1 MADISKVNGVE
12 VGNIS
17 KVDNVETGNVDTL
30 LSGEF
35 PAQQSDPAQTS
46 LTNIDFDSGKA
57 TGPSVAYDTTNS
69 VMAFAYG
76 DGDNNHYPSVTCA
89 TASGTTLTYGDTV
102 VLESTADCFA
112 TGICYNDEQNRFMGA
127 YMVYAGNDYNTMKA
141 FAAGVATSG
150 TGSPK
155 IDSVGA
161 ISTIYD
167 PYAEDGGSTSANG
180 NQPEGNMCIYDH
192 SDGASAGRMLVA
204 FNKGGPASGSA
215 VAGSDGD
222 IVACAVTITDVS
234 SNNNVTVGALSVLVD
249 ISAGFTGDFLWS
261 WNEQRNKVVTFSTD
275 TSGTYQINARTVT
288 GSGATLTLGT
298 NYPLDTG
305 SANIMSHN
313 NGGENG
319 SSENRFRLD
328 NSKRVVYDDTNNC
341 HHVFIWDD
349 TFDDFHLFN
358 CTVAAD
364 NTITWTEENGEPV
377 RSNGIIAQYGN
388 IFTQGASSGW
398 GTSSY
403 NTLGLAFSSGRGRG
417 AVFGNDSTSHSS
429 AESHVAGFVYSPT
442 TGYNFTGAS
451 FQVFENKPKTQVTSP
466 SGHHHISDNGF
477 VGKNLFFVGRNQND
491 AGESE
496 IMAFDPGVGQR
507 TASAGIFSA
516 GNAVLPAARTR
527 LTGIGLS
534 RIASMAV
541 GGAGTSNS
549 WNGSSYPDV
558 HTTTT
563 EYNGSVVIS
572 GGNMNVAR
580 FSPSGSGSLTAG
592 LMVGGTGTAGHGA
605 GTASVNSAEE
615 YNGTSWTN
623 ATDTTSAVGGDNPG
637 GCGSQTN
644 SLFAGGYITGYMDDV
659 ESYDGNNF
667 SNEADYPSDIYVVAA
682 AGSSKDD
689 NIFFGG
695 TNGSGRLGTTY
706 SYNSAGSGTWTSLN
720 SMSAANSSFM
730 SSGTSTDCVLTG
742 GQDLGNDDGEIWN
755 GTSWAASTTNGLGSL
770 DKYAGSRTVNA
781 GGTSAAVFFGGGSAG
796 NYSDATTTICHH
808 DR

>member
-275 TSGTYQINARTVT
+275 TSSTYQINARTVT

-442 TGYNFTGAS
+442 TGYNFTGDS

-466 SGHHHISDNGF
+466 SGHHHISDDGF
-477 VGKNLFFVGRNQND
+477 VGKNLFFVGRNQD
-491 AGESE
+491 SDGESE

-507 TASAGIFSA
+507 SASGGVFSA
-516 GNAVLPAARTR
+516 SNATLSTARSRCNGFGT
-527 LTGIGLS
+527 S
-534 RIASMAV
+534 RIASIVV
-541 GGAGTSNS
+541 GGQNTSGNYLNS
-549 WNGSSYPDV
+549 GE
-558 HTTTT
+558 
-563 EYNGSVVIS
+563 EYNGNVVVAAGDTLSVTK
-572 GGNMNVAR
+572 NQ
-580 FSPSGSGSLTAG
+580 PGSCGSLTAG
-592 LMVGGTGTAGHGA
+592 FVHGGYNAGTGLKTSDEYDGTNFTSGGTSSSIGGDGSRVAGTQTDCLGA
-605 GTASVNSAEE
+605 GGYITVYRDDVES
-615 YNGTSWTN
+615 YNGTSW
-623 ATDTTSAVGGDNPG
+623 ATEADSPANINYGGMAGTGHEDAYSFAGYPGTASTATYKYNGTSWSTLNSLSNSRFSYQGGGTGEDFLLIGGDRI
-637 GCGSQTN
+637 
-644 SLFAGGYITGYMDDV
+644 A
-659 ESYDGNNF
+659 NN
-667 SNEADYPSDIYVVAA
+667 
-682 AGSSKDD
+682 
-689 NIFFGG
+689 
-695 TNGSGRLGTTY
+695 
-706 SYNSAGSGTWTSLN
+706 
-720 SMSAANSSFM
+720 
-730 SSGTSTDCVLTG
+730 
-742 GQDLGNDDGEIWN
+742 DGEIWN
-755 GTSWAASTTNGLGSL
+755 GTSWAASATNALSSHDRYSATPDTDCSGTSALVSFG
-770 DKYAGSRTVNA
+770 
-781 GGTSAAVFFGGGSAG
+781 GGTSTSGSSAQ
-796 NYSDATTTICHH
+796 NIIVHH

>member
-1 MADISKVNGVE
+1 MPDISKVNGVE

-17 KVDNVETGNVDTL
+17 KVDTAETGNINTL
-30 LSGEF
+30 LSGSF
-35 PAQQSDPAQTS
+35 PAVQVDPAQTS

-57 TGPSVAYDTTNS
+57 LGPSAAFDTTNS
-69 VMAFAYG
+69 VMAFCYG
-76 DGDNNHYPSVTCA
+76 DGNNSDYPSVTCA
-89 TASGTTLTYGDTV
+89 TASGTTLTFGDTV
-102 VLESTADCFA
+102 VLESASSTYAS
-112 TGICYNDEQNRFMGA
+112 GIVYNDEQNRFMGA
-127 YMVYAGNDYNTMKA
+127 YSLYGGNNYNTMKA
-141 FAAGVATSG
+141 FAAGIATSG
-150 TGSPK
+150 GGSPK
-155 IDSVGA
+155 IENA
-161 ISTIYD
+161 ATATIYD

-192 SDGASAGRMLVA
+192 SDGASAGRMLVG

-222 IVACAVTITDVS
+222 IVGCAVTITDVN
-234 SNNNVTVGALSVLVD
+234 SNNNLTVGALSVVVD
-249 ISAGFTGDFLWS
+249 ISSNFTGDFLWS
-261 WNEQRNKVVTFSTD
+261 WNEQRNKVVVFSTD

-328 NSKRVVYDDTNNC
+328 NSKRAVYDSTNNC

-417 AVFGNDSTSHSS
+417 AVFGNDGTSHDS

-442 TGYNFTGAS
+442 NGYNFTGAS
-451 FQVFENKPKTQVTSP
+451 FQVFTNAPKTQVTTT
-466 SGHHHISDNGF
+466 SGNHHISDNGF
-477 VGKNLFFVGRNQND
+477 VGKNLFFIGRNQSN

-496 IMAFDPGVGQR
+496 IMAFDAGAGQR

-541 GGAGTSNS
+541 GGAGSSNS
-549 WNGSSYPDV
+549 WTGSSYPDV

-615 YNGTSWTN
+615 YNGTSWAN
-623 ATDTTSAVGGDNPG
+623 ASDTTSAVGGDNPG

-644 SLFAGGYITGYMDDV
+644 SLFAGGYISAYHDSV
-659 ESYDGNNF
+659 ESYDGTNF
-667 SNEADYPSDIYVVAA
+667 ANEADYPSNIYVVAA

-695 TNGSGRLGTTY
+695 YASSTLNTNY
-706 SYNSAGSGTWTSLN
+706 SYNSAGGGAWTTLN
-720 SMSAANSSFM
+720 SLAAANSSFM

-742 GQDLGNDDGEIWN
+742 GQSLGNDDGEIWN
-755 GTSWAASTTNGLGSL
+755 GTSWSASTTNGLGTL

-781 GGTSAAVFFGGGSAG
+781 GGTSNAVFFGGGSG
-796 NYSDATTTICHH
+796 SSYSNATNTICHH